1 MSPSDRPGDDG
12 PLDPAASLR
21 VIRETQERARA
32 ANEPDCRLLYGVWGV
47 AWLVGYLTL
56 WTSSRTMGG
65 QPEGWAFAVFGVLLT
80 SAVVITAVH
89 SIRRTAGTRGV
100 SARAGAMY
108 GWSWFLGFVAQGA
121 VVSGLAQAGASPE
134 VMALAANGI
143 ACIVVGLLYLGGAI
157 AFDDRGLLVL
167 GVWIL
172 VVAGGATLAGL
183 PGTFLIMA
191 LAGGGGFLLMAAVE
205 QARVV
210 RRRRDLGAASPEA
223 RRA

>member
-1 MSPSDRPGDDG
+1 MPSPDQHADDG
-12 PLDPAASLR
+12 PFDAAASLR
-21 VIRETQERARA
+21 VIREAQERARA

-47 AWLVGYLTL
+47 AWLGGYLTL
-56 WTSSRTMGG
+56 WTSARATGG
-65 QPEGWAFAVFGVLLT
+65 QPEGWAFAVFGVLLL
-80 SAVVITAVH
+80 SAVVVTAVH

-100 SARAGAMY
+100 SARAGAVY

-121 VVSGLAQAGASPE
+121 VVGGLAEAGASPE

-172 VVAGGATLAGL
+172 VVAAGATLAGL

-205 QARVV
+205 HARVL
-210 RRRRDLGAASPEA
+210 RRRRGTAPAVPGTS
-223 RRA
+223 RA